1 MTFLPMTEQTPS
13 LATIITRLAEPLA
26 TSMGLLLWGV
36 EMLPGGKSVVRVF
49 VESVE
54 AGQGVDIEQCAA
66 LSRLLGLSLEV
77 EDCIPGAYVLE
88 VSSPGL
94 ERRYFTAGQ
103 LAGAV
108 GEYVEITLF
117 APLPNFP
124 LRRKFQGEL
133 RAASS
138 GGLFSL
144 AAADIAPPGEAP
156 PLVSFS
162 FEEIRK
168 AKRIHFVPEKVLP
181 GKKGKPGG
189 KTKIEPDKAPVA
201 E

>member
-108 GEYVEITLF
+108 GE
-117 APLPNFP
+117 
-124 LRRKFQGEL
+124 
-133 RAASS
+133 
-138 GGLFSL
+138 
-144 AAADIAPPGEAP
+144 
-156 PLVSFS
+156 
-162 FEEIRK
+162 
-168 AKRIHFVPEKVLP
+168 
-181 GKKGKPGG
+181 
-189 KTKIEPDKAPVA
+189 
-201 E
+201 